1 MFPTPLKWSF
11 DAGALVRLI
20 VFVLMSWTSLGQ
32 SEVLSKPQAG
42 SPATHLPAVVPAL
55 VYVADFDLQA
65 AKIQTDSGRP
75 VALESRGI
83 PEVRPNR
90 RRGGGTKD
98 RDALARELVDGLAT
112 SLVESLGKAGVDAR
126 RVAPGT
132 GLPKSGWLVRGVFL
146 EVDEGNR
153 LRRAVVGFGS
163 GKTDLQVQ
171 ATVDRLTNGPPRP
184 YYQLSSQAASGSSP
198 GAVVMLNPVM
208 AAVRFSRAEGE
219 LQRNVQETAAQ
230 IASSVAEVIQRPA
243 P

>member
-1 MFPTPLKWSF
+1 MRLPPWRWKLP
-11 DAGALVRLI
+11 AG
-20 VFVLMSWTSLGQ
+20 VLLGFMVLGVMSWTSPAR
-32 SEVLSKPQAG
+32 SDVLPKSPVG
-42 SPATHLPAVVPAL
+42 SPTTPASAVTPAV

-90 RRGGGTKD
+90 RRGAGTKD
-98 RDALARELVDGLAT
+98 RDSLARELVDGLAS
-112 SLVESLGKAGVDAR
+112 SLVDSLSKAGMNAR

-132 GLPKSGWLVRGVFL
+132 GLPTAGWLVRGVFL

-184 YYQLSSQAASGSSP
+184 YYQVSSQAASGSSP

-219 LQRNVQETAAQ
+219 LQRNVQTTAAQ
-230 IASSVAEVIQRPA
+230 IAATVAELIQRPA